1 MSSEAIAN
9 IDIRVAI
16 VFAEDAGE
24 SLARLVPRGHVWV
37 VRSPL
42 NEATVRGYWRNP
54 DQPFSLTLFDAGDAN
69 APALERLGI
78 VSVVEEHRWDYSSTH
93 EYPIL
98 EVVGL
103 QLDSAAADHLRAF
116 GFSRFEER
124 SNGFVAHRPAR
135 PHNFA

>member
-1 MSSEAIAN
+1 MTRENGSEL
-9 IDIRVAI
+9 RVAI

-24 SLARLVPRGHVWV
+24 SLARLASFGHVWV
-37 VRSPL
+37 AQSPL
-42 NEATVRGYWRNP
+42 NERAAQAFWQSP
-54 DQPFSLTLFDAGDAN
+54 DQPFGVTLFNEADSE

-78 VSVVEEHRWDYSSTH
+78 VEIVEEHRWDYSDTH

-103 QLDSAAADHLRAF
+103 PLDAAAADYLRAF
-116 GFSRFEER
+116 GFSRFEKR

-135 PHNFA
+135 QL